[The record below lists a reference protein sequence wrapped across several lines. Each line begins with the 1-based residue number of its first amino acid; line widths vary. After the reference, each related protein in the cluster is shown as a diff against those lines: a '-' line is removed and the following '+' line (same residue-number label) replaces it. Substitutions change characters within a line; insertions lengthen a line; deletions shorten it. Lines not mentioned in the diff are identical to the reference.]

1 MKLIALSDIHGA
13 YEKAQAVLSSEWPWD
28 GLIMA
33 GDLTTHGTPEEAA
46 RALDMLLSFGSPVAA
61 VCGNMDP
68 APLEEIFASKE
79 VSVNARGMLWG
90 DIGVFGVSA
99 SPPTPM
105 HTPYEISEDE
115 ISARAIRGLND
126 VSAARLK
133 IFVPHAPPANT
144 AVDKLR
150 FGGHAGSTS
159 VRSFI
164 EQNQPCL
171 AVCGHIHE
179 ARGKDMINATT
190 VVNCGPAGKGHYAV
204 IHAGEHCAVELKG

>member
-1 MKLIALSDIHGA
+1 MKLLALADIHGA
-13 YEKAQAVLSSEWPWD
+13 YEKVRSILDSEWPWD
-28 GLIMA
+28 GLLMA
-33 GDLTTHGTPEEAA
+33 GDLTTHGSPEEAA
-46 RALDMLLSFGSPVAA
+46 EALDMLLSFGSPVAA

-68 APLEEIFASKE
+68 AALEDVFTAKE
-79 VSVNARGMLWG
+79 VSVNARGTLWG

-115 ISARAIRGLND
+115 ITMRVLKGWND

-133 IFVPHAPPANT
+133 IFVPHAPPAGT
-144 AVDKLR
+144 TVDRLR
-150 FGGHAGSTS
+150 SGSHVGSAS
-159 VRSFI
+159 VRAFI

-179 ARGKDMINATT
+179 ARGKDTIGTT
-190 VVNCGPAGKGHYAV
+190 SVVNCGPAGLGYYAV
-204 IHAGEHCAVELKG
+204 IQAGEQCTVEMKG